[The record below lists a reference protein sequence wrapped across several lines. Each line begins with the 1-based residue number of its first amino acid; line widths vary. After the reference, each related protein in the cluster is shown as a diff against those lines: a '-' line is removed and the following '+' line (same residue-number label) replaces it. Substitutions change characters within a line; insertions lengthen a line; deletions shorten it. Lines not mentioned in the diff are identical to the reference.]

1 MAKITETFGYGPPST
16 KKESPPLKKPL
27 IPTEPKTSKTK
38 TVEATPSRA
47 KTTKKSSP
55 AAPGVKKWDFSSQA
69 SSTAAPPKSTRNIDV
84 DPELDGM
91 LAQLEMD
98 EDFMKLSDNE
108 QIAWLESLFFL
119 DTPSKQACSGLVKPR
134 PKTDTTTRLSRSTSS
149 TSKSLSIQTGKN
161 TQTAKKPEAKPEPE
175 PEPEA
180 STSGGLSKDKCALA
194 MSFFA
199 NDGAS
204 TNTKKS
210 NVAKKAAGK
219 ANDDDLPAVQN
230 ATAKPFFRERAY
242 YEPDD
247 LSTPE
252 EEEDILPT
260 FKSRPTKTQPEVE
273 EKIEDAPPV
282 PERSGD
288 PKVNMLRRMKN
299 VTGILRS

>member
-47 KTTKKSSP
+47 KPTKKSSP

-69 SSTAAPPKSTRNIDV
+69 SSTAAPAKSTRNIDV

-119 DTPSKQACSGLVKPR
+119 DTPSKQASSGLVKPR
-134 PKTDTTTRLSRSTSS
+134 PKLDTTTRLNRPAMA
-149 TSKSLSIQTGKN
+149 SKSLSIQTGKI
-161 TQTAKKPEAKPEPE
+161 AKKPAEPEPE
-175 PEPEA
+175 PEPESEPESA
-180 STSGGLSKDKCALA
+180 ETVKAGGLSSKDKQALA
-194 MSFFA
+194 MSFF
-199 NDGAS
+199 DGGGA
-204 TNTKKS
+204 KS
-210 NVAKKAAGK
+210 KPKSKPKKAE
-219 ANDDDLPAVQN
+219 DPDDLPAVQN
-230 ATAKPFFRERAY
+230 ATPKPFVRERAY

-247 LSTPE
+247 NELPE
-252 EEEDILPT
+252 EE
-260 FKSRPTKTQPEVE
+260 
-273 EKIEDAPPV
+273 
-282 PERSGD
+282 
-288 PKVNMLRRMKN
+288 
-299 VTGILRS
+299 